1 MQASFLSIYLLPM
14 AIAIIM
20 VGLGLSL
27 TPADFKRIIQYPK
40 AMIIGLVTQMVIL
53 PLICLLIA
61 QYFELS
67 PVLAVGL
74 MLLAAAPG
82 GPSANLYSHMAG
94 GDVALNVSLTALNSI
109 LSIFSI
115 AWIVNFSLAYFM
127 KAEAYIP
134 MQFQKVLEV
143 CAMIITPICVGM
155 WVRYRFPDFALRMD
169 RPVKLVSGLFLAL
182 LIILAG
188 LKEIDHLMEDIQTV
202 GAAALSFNL
211 ACLLVGYFLPRLFK
225 LSPKQAVAIS
235 MEVGIHNGSL
245 AIYIAL
251 SILNQSEMTIP
262 AVVYSLIMFITA
274 AIFAFWSQKNLSE

>member
-1 MQASFLSIYLLPM
+1 MQASFLSIYLMPM

-27 TPADFKRIIQYPK
+27 TPADFKRIFEYPK
-40 AMIIGLVTQMVIL
+40 AVLIGLMTQMLLL
-53 PLICLLIA
+53 PAICLFIA
-61 QYFELS
+61 DFFQLE
-67 PVLAVGL
+67 PALAVGL

-94 GDVALNVSLTALNSI
+94 GDVALNVSLTALNSV

-115 AWIVNFSLAYFM
+115 AGIVNFSLAYFM
-127 KAEAYIP
+127 QAEAYVP
-134 MQFQKVLEV
+134 MQFQKVMEV
-143 CAMIITPICVGM
+143 CVMIITPISLGM
-155 WVRYRFPDFALRMD
+155 WIRHRYPDFAQGMEGK
-169 RPVKLVSGLFLAL
+169 VKLISGLFLAL

-188 LKEIDHLMEDIQTV
+188 LKEIDHLIHDIRVV
-202 GAAALSFNL
+202 GGAALSFNL
-211 ACLLVGYFLPRLFK
+211 ACLFVGYFLPRLFK
-225 LSPKQAVAIS
+225 LPPKQAVAIS

-251 SILNQSEMTIP
+251 SILNNGIMTIP

-274 AIFAFWSQKNLSE
+274 AIFAIWSQKKLTE

>member
-27 TPADFKRIIQYPK
+27 TPTDFKRIIQYPK
-40 AMIIGLVTQMVIL
+40 AMIIGLVTQMLIL

-127 KAEAYIP
+127 KAEAYVP

-143 CAMIITPICVGM
+143 CAMIITPICIGM
-155 WVRYRFPDFALRMD
+155 WVRHRFPDFALRMD

-211 ACLLVGYFLPRLFK
+211 ACLLVGYFLPRLFQ
-225 LSPKQAVAIS
+225 LPPKQAVAIS

-251 SILNQSEMTIP
+251 SILNQGEMTIP

-274 AIFAFWSQKNLSE
+274 AIFAIWSQKKLTE

>member
-1 MQASFLSIYLLPM
+1 M

-40 AMIIGLVTQMVIL
+40 AMIIGLITQMVIL

-94 GDVALNVSLTALNSI
+94 GDVALNVSLTALNSV

-127 KAEAYIP
+127 KAEGYVP
-134 MQFQKVLEV
+134 LQFQKVLEV
-143 CAMIITPICVGM
+143 CAMIITPICLGM
-155 WVRYRFPDFALRMD
+155 WVRHRYPDFALRMD

-211 ACLLVGYFLPRLFK
+211 ACLLVGYFLPRLFQ
-225 LSPKQAVAIS
+225 LPPKQAVAIS

-251 SILNQSEMTIP
+251 SILNQGEMTIP

-274 AIFAFWSQKNLSE
+274 AIFAFWSQKKLTE

>member
-40 AMIIGLVTQMVIL
+40 AMIIGLITQMVIL

-94 GDVALNVSLTALNSI
+94 GDVALNVSLTALNSV

-127 KAEAYIP
+127 KAEAYVP
-134 MQFQKVLEV
+134 LQFQKVLEV
-143 CAMIITPICVGM
+143 CAMIITPICIGM
-155 WVRYRFPDFALRMD
+155 WVRHRFPDFALRMD

-211 ACLLVGYFLPRLFK
+211 ACLVVGYFLPRLFQ
-225 LSPKQAVAIS
+225 LPPKQAVAIS

-251 SILNQSEMTIP
+251 SILNQGEMTIP

-274 AIFAFWSQKNLSE
+274 AIFAIWSQKKLTE

>member
-1 MQASFLSIYLLPM
+1 M

-27 TPADFKRIIQYPK
+27 TPADFKRIFEYPK
-40 AMIIGLVTQMVIL
+40 AVIIGLVTQMLLL
-53 PLICLLIA
+53 PAICLLIA
-61 QYFELS
+61 DFFNLE
-67 PVLAVGL
+67 PALAVGL

-94 GDVALNVSLTALNSI
+94 GDVALNVSLTALNSV

-127 KAEAYIP
+127 RAEAYVP
-134 MQFQKVLEV
+134 MHFQKVVEV
-143 CAMIITPICVGM
+143 CAMIITPISLGM
-155 WVRYRFPDFALRMD
+155 WIRHRFPDFAHRMESK
-169 RPVKLVSGLFLAL
+169 VKLVSGVFLAL

-188 LKEIDHLMEDIQTV
+188 LKEIDHLMQDIKSV
-202 GAAALSFNL
+202 GLAALSFNL
-211 ACLLVGYFLPRLFK
+211 ACLFVGYYLPRLFR
-225 LSPKQAVAIS
+225 LPPKQAVAIS

-251 SILNQSEMTIP
+251 SILNNGTMTIP
-262 AVVYSLIMFITA
+262 AVIYSLIMFITA
-274 AIFAFWSQKNLSE
+274 AIFAVWSQKKLAS

>member
-61 QYFELS
+61 QYFDLS

-94 GDVALNVSLTALNSI
+94 GDVALNVSLTALNSV

-127 KAEAYIP
+127 KAEGYVP
-134 MQFQKVLEV
+134 LQFQKVLEV
-143 CAMIITPICVGM
+143 CAMIITPICIGM
-155 WVRYRFPDFALRMD
+155 WVRHRFPDFALRMD

-202 GAAALSFNL
+202 GAAALSFNM
-211 ACLLVGYFLPRLFK
+211 ACLVMGYFLPRLFK
-225 LSPKQAVAIS
+225 LPPKQAVAIS

-251 SILNQSEMTIP
+251 SILNQGEMTIP

-274 AIFAFWSQKNLSE
+274 AIFAFWSQKKLAE